1 MTPKRYLIATLLALA
16 LLYGVWFAREANV
29 VGALLVFILPPT
41 LLAIAAAFDWKR
53 AGFTAAVLSLLWFSH
68 GVMLAWAEPSARVPA
83 FVEILISL
91 AIIHA
96 ACLPGM
102 RARRDKQPKRA

>member
-53 AGFTAAVLSLLWFSH
+53 AGFTAAVLALFWFSH
-68 GVMLAWAEPSARVPA
+68 GVMAAYSRPAEAGYAWAEIA
-83 FVEILISL
+83 L
-91 AIIHA
+91 ALA
-96 ACLPGM
+96 VVLASSWPGL
-102 RARRDKQPKRA
+102 RTKFRRRS